1 MDNKQIV
8 IIGAKGQ
15 LGTAFREQY
24 PGSRAVDMDE
34 LDITNQTAVNNFDW
48 SDAKVILNAAAYT
61 NVDGA
66 ESPDGRVLVWKVNAG
81 GVDNL
86 SRVASRHEIT
96 LVHIST
102 EYVFDGQ
109 QNPHAEDEPFSPLSA
124 YGSAKA
130 AGDIAASLT
139 PKHYILRTSWLIGE
153 GKNFVRT
160 MLGLGQKG
168 IAPTVVNDQI
178 GRLTFTPELVK
189 IINHLLTTKAPFGT
203 YNATNAGEPA
213 SWANVT
219 REIFAAAD
227 YDLKVTDTTT
237 EAYFADKP
245 EAAKRPLNSVLD
257 LSKLESVGFKP
268 DDWHV
273 ALKTYINKEQGQA

>member
-1 MDNKQIV
+1 MDNRQIV

-15 LGTAFREQY
+15 LGTALRAQY

-34 LDITNQTAVNNFDW
+34 LDITDQAAVDGFDW
-48 SDAKVILNAAAYT
+48 SDVKIILNAAAYT

-66 ESPDGRVLVWKVNAG
+66 ESPDGRVLVWKVNAS

-86 SRVASRHEIT
+86 SRVATRHDMV

-102 EYVFDGQ
+102 EYVFDGR
-109 QNPHAEDEPFSPLSA
+109 QNPHAENEPFSPLSA

-130 AGDIAASLT
+130 AGDIAASLV

-168 IAPTVVNDQI
+168 ISPTVVSDQI

-189 IINHLLTTKAPFGT
+189 IVDHLLSTTAPYGI
-203 YNATNAGEPA
+203 YNATNGGEPA
-213 SWANVT
+213 SWADVT
-219 REIFAAAD
+219 REIFAAAN

-237 EAYFADKP
+237 EVYFADKP
-245 EAAKRPLNSVLD
+245 EAAKRPLHSVLD
-257 LSKLESVGFKP
+257 LTKLEKAGFTP
-268 DDWHV
+268 DDWHE
-273 ALKTYINKEQGQA
+273 ALKQYVNKEQSQA